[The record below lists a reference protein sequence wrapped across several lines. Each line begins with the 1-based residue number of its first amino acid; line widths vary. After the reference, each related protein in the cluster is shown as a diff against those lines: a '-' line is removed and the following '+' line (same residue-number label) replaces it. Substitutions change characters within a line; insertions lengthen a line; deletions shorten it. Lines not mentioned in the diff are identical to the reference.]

1 MSELPVLV
9 DSHCHLADPKFA
21 DDLDAVMENAARAGI
36 ERILTVSTKQ
46 SNLDATLEIAERFPQ
61 VYFSAGVHP
70 HYVAKEPMATVA
82 ELTELSK
89 HPKMAAIGETGL
101 DYHYTREIAEEQK
114 ESFAIHIEASR
125 RTGLPLVVHSRSAD
139 QDTGRIL
146 SEEFKREP
154 FGCVLH
160 CFSSGRGLAALAAE
174 HGFYLSMSGIATFPK
189 SGELRD
195 IFSSMPLDRIL
206 VETDAPYLAPVPNR
220 GKRNEPAYTAHTAE
234 AGAEL
239 FGLDA
244 NEFRRQTTLNFN
256 RLFRKAAVGVG
267 R

>member
-1 MSELPVLV
+1 MSELEALV

-21 DDLDAVMENAARAGI
+21 DDLDTVVENAARAGI
-36 ERILTVSTKQ
+36 GRILTISTKR
-46 SNLDATLEIAERFPQ
+46 SNLDLTLEIAERFPQ

-89 HPKMAAIGETGL
+89 HPKMAAVGETGL
-101 DYHYTREIAEEQK
+101 DYYYTRDIAEAQK
-114 ESFAIHIEASR
+114 ESFAVHIEAARQS
-125 RTGLPLVVHSRSAD
+125 GLPLVVHSRSAD
-139 QDTGRIL
+139 EDTGRIL
-146 SEEFKREP
+146 SEEFKRKP

-160 CFSSGRGLAALAAE
+160 CFSSGQSLAELAVE

-195 IFSSMPLDRIL
+195 VFSSIPLDRVL
-206 VETDAPYLAPVPNR
+206 VETDAPYLAPAPNR
-220 GKRNEPAYTAHTAE
+220 GKRNEPAYTAHTADV
-234 AGAEL
+234 GATL

-256 RLFRKAAVGVG
+256 RLFTKAAVAVDP
-267 R
+267 

>member
-1 MSELPVLV
+1 MSELATLV

-21 DDLDAVMENAARAGI
+21 DDLDTVVENAARAGI
-36 ERILTVSTKQ
+36 ERILTISTKR
-46 SNLDATLEIAERFPQ
+46 SNLDLTLEIAERFPQ

-70 HYVAKEPMATVA
+70 HYVAKEPTATA
-82 ELTELSK
+82 ADLTELSK
-89 HPKMAAIGETGL
+89 HPKMAAVGETGL
-101 DYHYTREIAEEQK
+101 DYYYTRDIAEAQK
-114 ESFAIHIEASR
+114 QSFAVHIEAARQS
-125 RTGLPLVVHSRSAD
+125 GLPLVVHSRSAD
-139 QDTGRIL
+139 EDTGRIL
-146 SEEFKREP
+146 SEEFKRKP

-160 CFSSGRGLAALAAE
+160 CFSSGQSLAELAVE

-195 IFSSMPLDRIL
+195 IFSSVPLDRIL

-234 AGAEL
+234 VGAAL

-256 RLFRKAAVGVG
+256 RLFTKAAVDFDP
-267 R
+267 